1 MTQQFGTPQFGPP
14 QFGPQPTGP
23 AMRVAASYGQLPM
36 APAGRPSVGY
46 QWAPPGYQAPAGFD
60 AAAGYYETP
69 SGWFYWTPPDGPQPI
84 AIAGGSAAD
93 VNGAAGMND
102 ADAWIAPMDPPRSAR
117 PPHRWIWVITL
128 QVVFGAWFIFSVY
141 LSFKSLGD
149 PDKPMTLGDSAGA
162 MIFNALF
169 NLVVT
174 GGFAALA
181 VLVVIKSRRLD
192 AATLGIRRPRGR
204 QARDVALATPTYVLL
219 LLGSAFGVT
228 LLLHALGITG
238 REGYSGGDGGWA
250 VFVSGLLV
258 SITAGFTEELQL
270 FAIPLTLLYWGR
282 HRLGR
287 GFVPVTIVLL
297 ELLRLS
303 IHVYYGW
310 GMLFVV
316 PWIFGAYFLWRRV
329 RSVWPF
335 VLGHALYDALLFGLQ
350 SKGVYS
356 AVSVVLLILILI
368 AGIVGVVLLACSWPK
383 FPAERVDSP
392 ARTAGDN

>member
-1 MTQQFGTPQFGPP
+1 MTQQFGPP
-14 QFGPQPTGP
+14 PSGP
-23 AMRVAASYGQLPM
+23 AMRVATPPGQLPV
-36 APAGRPSVGY
+36 APPGRPSTGY
-46 QWAPPGYQAPAGFD
+46 QWAPPGYQAPPGFD

-69 SGWFYWTPPDGPQPI
+69 SGWFYWTPPDGPPTI
-84 AIAGGSAAD
+84 AAD
-93 VNGAAGMND
+93 GPGVDVVD
-102 ADAWIAPMDPPRSAR
+102 ANAWIAPMDPPRSAR
-117 PPHRWIWVITL
+117 PPHRWVWVITL

-141 LSFKSLGD
+141 LSFKSLGE
-149 PDKPMTLGDSAGA
+149 PDEPMTLGDSAGA
-162 MIFNALF
+162 MIANALF

-228 LLLHALGITG
+228 VLLQALGITG

-287 GFVPVTIVLL
+287 AFVPVTILLL

-316 PWIFGAYFLWRRV
+316 PWIVGAYFLWRRV

-335 VLGHALYDALLFGLQ
+335 VLGHALYDAVLFGLQ
-350 SKGVYS
+350 SKGAYA
-356 AVSVVLLILILI
+356 AVSVVLLILIFI
-368 AGIVGVVLLACSWPK
+368 AGIVGIVLLACSWPK
-383 FPAERVDSP
+383 FPR
-392 ARTAGDN
+392 